1 MRGVFANESL
11 RLALAFSAAAIFG
24 SCTSGPAVPP
34 GSRYIVTASR
44 AQFYKYGPAQ
54 TFGPDFALG
63 KGQKVTMVQH
73 SFGYSRVTTDD
84 GVTGYVSSDEV
95 APAPPEPKPPSTPV
109 PAPHASVFSGRP
121 KQSNVRGTP
130 GSPLFD
136 VNDVPM
142 PLPSDPPRK
151 DNPKFR

>member
-11 RLALAFSAAAIFG
+11 RLTLAFFAAAMFG
-24 SCTSGPAVPP
+24 SCASGPAAPP
-34 GSRYIVTASR
+34 GSRYIVTAPR

-54 TFGPDFALG
+54 TFGPDFVLV

-84 GVTGYVSSDEV
+84 DITGYVSSDEV
-95 APAPPEPKPPSTPV
+95 APAPPEPKPPSTPTPRV
-109 PAPHASVFSGRP
+109 SVFSGRP
-121 KQSNVRGTP
+121 KHSNVRGTP
-130 GSPLFD
+130 ESPLFD

-151 DNPKFR
+151 DDPKFRY